1 MHIKHK
7 IKIRREING
16 KKYFIGQ
23 GVSVG
28 FCSEIKMLLGYSAND
43 EMGISVQIV
52 RCSASVDL

>member
-1 MHIKHK
+1 MLIKHK

-16 KKYFIGQ
+16 KKYSIGQ